1 MSDHSTRS
9 FERDCA
15 TITYDVRGELAS
27 AVPLLLIGSPM
38 DAGGFTAL
46 AAEITD
52 RPTITFDP
60 RGTGRSTRHDDP
72 TGELTPLH
80 HAADLSLL
88 VEELG
93 VAKVDVFA
101 SSGGA
106 VNALAWVAQHPEQ
119 VRTLV
124 AHEPP
129 TPALLPDRAPLLA
142 AVEDIAST
150 YQEEGFGAAMGK
162 FIALV
167 GYEGELPSGFTLPQI
182 DPAQFGLPAQDDG
195 NGSDPLLRQNLRGLN
210 DHPLAVE
217 ALRSAPTR
225 IVLARGESS
234 GQQMAA
240 RSAQA
245 VAEVLH
251 RDLVTMPGDH
261 TGFTPGEWG
270 MGGDPKAFAIALLD
284 LL

>member
-1 MSDHSTRS
+1 MPDHRTRS
-9 FERDCA
+9 FERDGA
-15 TITYDVRGELAS
+15 TITYDVRGDLDG
-27 AVPLLLIGSPM
+27 AVPLLLLGSPM

-52 RPTITFDP
+52 RPTITCDP

-72 TGELTPLH
+72 AGELTPLD

-88 VEELG
+88 AAELG
-93 VAKVDVFA
+93 VEQVDVFA

-106 VNALAWVAQHPEQ
+106 VNALAWVAQHPGQ

-129 TPALLPDRAPLLA
+129 TPTLLPDREPLLA
-142 AVEDIAST
+142 AVKDIAST
-150 YQEEGFGAAMGK
+150 YQERGFGAAMGK

-167 GYEGELPSGFTLPQI
+167 GYEGELPSGFTLPEI
-182 DPAQFGLPAQDDG
+182 DPAQFGLPAHDDG
-195 NGSDPLLRQNLRGLN
+195 TGSDPLLRQNLRGLT

-217 ALRSAPTR
+217 ALRRAPTR

-245 VAEVLH
+245 VAEVLG